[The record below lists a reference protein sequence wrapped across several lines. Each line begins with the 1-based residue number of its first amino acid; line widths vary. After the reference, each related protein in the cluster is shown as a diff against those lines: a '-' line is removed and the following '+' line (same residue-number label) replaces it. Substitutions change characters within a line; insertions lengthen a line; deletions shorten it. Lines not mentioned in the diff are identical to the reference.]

1 RESLR
6 RVFLDLA
13 WLLLGGLLAGG
24 LGVAWIVGNGA
35 WPYFREVFLDWN
47 PNYVSNVF
55 DEAGDRFFYTFEVFR
70 PWGLLHNIAIPL
82 ALLALWEGRIFS
94 RRAGNPKS
102 MRRLKWV
109 YSCADTETI
118 ANARMLL
125 AMLYLG
131 WLIQVI
137 LFQKGFEYAQVPVLL
152 LGLAVIATH
161 RWTLGFLYL
170 LWFVFLGLLLNFTSL
185 VSPAENPAPGVPA
198 IRLEHY
204 GPLTDP
210 NTLKLWP
217 RCWREGSSPELRDR
231 LGVYINIHCGVN
243 WKELRDVATFLRTLD
258 PPLRNGELNCWHD
271 STHSLYL
278 TLDLDPATRYMHFG
292 TVFSIPSKD
301 DWIKKRIA
309 EEVRASRQRYVV
321 ADLARL
327 AQDRAKP
334 HQPGPG
340 GVRQKLPPW
349 FPDSAKDKFPWN
361 QELVFRSGR
370 YVVYQVVNDLGE
382 IDVPDWPPA
391 VEPEA
396 AR

>member
-1 RESLR
+1 
-6 RVFLDLA
+6 
-13 WLLLGGLLAGG
+13 
-24 LGVAWIVGNGA
+24 
-35 WPYFREVFLDWN
+35 
-47 PNYVSNVF
+47 
-55 DEAGDRFFYTFEVFR
+55 
-70 PWGLLHNIAIPL
+70 
-82 ALLALWEGRIFS
+82 
-94 RRAGNPKS
+94 
-102 MRRLKWV
+102 
-109 YSCADTETI
+109 
-118 ANARMLL
+118 
-125 AMLYLG
+125 MLYLG
-131 WLIQVI
+131 WMTQAI

-152 LGLAVIATH
+152 LGMAMLATQ
-161 RWTLGFLYL
+161 RWAFGFLYL
-170 LWFVFLGLLLNFTSL
+170 LWFAFLAVLLNFTSL
-185 VSPAENPAPGVPA
+185 VSPTEIPAAGLPA

-210 NTLKLWP
+210 SMLKLWP
-217 RCWREGSSPELRDR
+217 RCWREGSSPELRDQ

-243 WKELRDVATFLRTLD
+243 WEELRDVATFLRTLD

-278 TLDLDPATRYMHFG
+278 TLNLDPATRYMHFG
-292 TVFSIPSKD
+292 TVFGITSKD

-340 GVRQKLPPW
+340 GDRQKLPAW

-361 QELVFRSGR
+361 QKLVFRSGR
-370 YVVYQVVNDLGE
+370 YVVYQVVNDLDE

-396 AR
+396 AK